1 MDISFDMQTILILLQ
16 TIILIITAIL
26 TYVIFKISIRIGSI
40 TESDKIFMEIEKILL
55 KDKNL
60 HEFYNVGD
68 KNYTDFWQKC
78 NDKERRLYIFC
89 EMNYFLFAA
98 VYREH
103 KRRVLKKDYW
113 EIYKNWLLKL
123 LRDQDMFLI
132 LYLFE
137 RDHFE
142 LEFRDEME
150 KIIKEEIEKNV
161 NFRKKIEGFKSK
173 YNIKFLF

>member
-1 MDISFDMQTILILLQ
+1 MVISFDIQTILILLQ
-16 TIILIITAIL
+16 TITLIITVIL

-55 KDKNL
+55 NDKNL

-68 KNYTDFWQKC
+68 KNYTEFWQKC

-103 KRRVLKKDYW
+103 KRRVLKTEYW
-113 EIYKNWLLKL
+113 DIYKNWLLKL

-132 LYLFE
+132 VYLFE
-137 RDHFE
+137 RNHFE
-142 LEFRDEME
+142 SEFKHEME
-150 KIIKEEIEKNV
+150 KIVKEEIKKNV
-161 NFRKKIEGFKSK
+161 DFQKKIEEFKSK
-173 YNIKFLF
+173 YNIN